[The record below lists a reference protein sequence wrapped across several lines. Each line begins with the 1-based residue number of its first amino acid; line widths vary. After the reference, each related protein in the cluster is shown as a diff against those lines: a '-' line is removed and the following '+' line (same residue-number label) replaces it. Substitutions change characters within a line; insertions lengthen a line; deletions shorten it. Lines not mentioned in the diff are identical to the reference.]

1 MNTTAVSLKHG
12 FFLTLEGIE
21 GAGKSS
27 AVPVLAEYC
36 RQQGYAVEVT
46 REPGGGLLGEALR
59 AIFLDDRLRLD
70 ADEELLLLYAG
81 RRDHWLTRIA
91 PALSAG
97 KVVIS
102 DRYEDSTY
110 AYQSGGRGV
119 SSDHIAELA
128 RWAGITRLPDLTLWF
143 DVPPELGAIR
153 IRARR
158 PDRLEQEDQAFF
170 RRARAVFA
178 ERCAAEPERIL
189 RVDATQTLPVVHDT
203 LRVQLALRLAAHC
216 S

>member
-1 MNTTAVSLKHG
+1 MKTTTRKSG

-27 AVPVLAEYC
+27 ALPVLAELC

-46 REPGGGLLGEALR
+46 REPGGGALGEALR
-59 AIFLDDRLRLD
+59 TIFLDDSLHLD

-81 RRDHWLTRIA
+81 RRDHWRTRIA
-91 PALSAG
+91 PALAAG

-119 SSDHIAELA
+119 PPAHIAALA
-128 RWAGITRLPDLTLWF
+128 RWAGITRRPDLTFWF
-143 DVPPELGAIR
+143 DIAPELGAAR
-153 IRARR
+153 IRGRR

-170 RRARAVFA
+170 SRARAVFA
-178 ERCAAEPERIL
+178 ERCAAEPQRIW
-189 RVDATQTLPVVHDT
+189 RVDANQPLPVVHDAV
-203 LRVQLALRLAAHC
+203 RARLAARLAAFY

>member
-1 MNTTAVSLKHG
+1 MKVTTRKNG

-27 AVPVLAEYC
+27 ALPVLAELC
-36 RQQGYAVEVT
+36 HQQGYAVEVT
-46 REPGGGLLGEALR
+46 REPGGGALGEALR
-59 AIFLDDRLRLD
+59 TIFLDDSLHLD

-91 PALSAG
+91 PALAAG

-119 SSDHIAELA
+119 PPAHIAALA
-128 RWAGITRLPDLTLWF
+128 RWAGITRRPDLTFWF
-143 DVPPELGAIR
+143 DIAPELGAAR
-153 IRARR
+153 IRRRR

-178 ERCAAEPERIL
+178 ERCAAEPQRIW
-189 RVDATQTLPVVHDT
+189 RVDASLPLSMVHDAV
-203 LRVQLALRLAAHC
+203 RARLAAGLAAFY

>member
-110 AYQSGGRGV
+110 AYQNGGRGV
-119 SSDHIAELA
+119 NSDHIAELA
-128 RWAGITRLPDLTLWF
+128 RWAGITRLPDLTLWL
-143 DVPPELGAIR
+143 DVPPELGATR
-153 IRARR
+153 IHARR

-189 RVDATQTLPVVHDT
+189 RVDATQTLPVVHDI
-203 LRVQLALRLAAHC
+203 LRVQLALRLTAHC

>member
-1 MNTTAVSLKHG
+1 VNAKAASLKNG

-36 RQQGYAVEVT
+36 RQQGYAVELT
-46 REPGGGLLGEALR
+46 REPGGGPLGEALR

-91 PALSAG
+91 PALAAG

-119 SSDHIAELA
+119 APEHIAELA
-128 RWAGITRLPDLTLWF
+128 RWAGITRRPDLTLWF
-143 DVPPELGAIR
+143 DVPPELGAAR

-170 RRARAVFA
+170 SRARAVFA
-178 ERCAAEPERIL
+178 ERCAAEPQRIL
-189 RVDATQTLPVVHDT
+189 RVDATQALPVVHDI
-203 LRVQLALRLAAHC
+203 LRVHLALRLEAQR